1 MFSRAKKKSM
11 LSDYKCTMMNP
22 HCEKWS
28 DEILENENEQMSQFC
43 LEAGLSLEKLHSQPK
58 IEMTYAHKAWE
69 VSEPMIDEKRFD
81 NITQTR
87 HFHWWYLEQAKRGR
101 LMFRFQYK
109 HHHFYHGNGEQ

>member
-1 MFSRAKKKSM
+1 M

-69 VSEPMIDEKRFD
+69 VGEPMIDEKRFD

-87 HFHWWYLEQAKRGR
+87 HFYENIEPESCQVMQHQMRSIPLCSHE
-101 LMFRFQYK
+101 
-109 HHHFYHGNGEQ
+109 FYVF